1 MLHKNVRKVFEAY
14 WKKVSWKKHEINI
27 LKKYWKTLTDIEIN
41 EKYLPNRTEISIR
54 NRRFALGLKKT
65 MVRHQIWTPEEIA
78 TLKENYL
85 KYNQREL
92 QQLFFPNKTI
102 SQIRNAKMSRGL
114 KKPPVWTNEERGL
127 LIDHGA
133 DYSSR
138 DLKRMFFKNKTTNQ
152 IAWMRKH
159 LGIRRNKVKAHG

>member
-1 MLHKNVRKVFEAY
+1 MLHKNVRKVFEAH
-14 WKKVSWKKHEINI
+14 WEKVSWKKHEINI
-27 LKKYWKTLTDIEIN
+27 LKKHWKTLTDIEIN
-41 EKYLPNRTEISIR
+41 EKYLPNRTERAIR
-54 NRRFALGLKKT
+54 TRRFALGLKKT
-65 MVRHQIWTPEEIA
+65 MVHHQIWTPEEIA

-102 SQIRNAKMSRGL
+102 SQIKNAKMSRGL

-133 DYSSR
+133 DYSST
-138 DLKRMFFKNKTTNQ
+138 DLRKMFFKNKTTNQ

-159 LGIRRNKVKAHG
+159 LGVRRNK